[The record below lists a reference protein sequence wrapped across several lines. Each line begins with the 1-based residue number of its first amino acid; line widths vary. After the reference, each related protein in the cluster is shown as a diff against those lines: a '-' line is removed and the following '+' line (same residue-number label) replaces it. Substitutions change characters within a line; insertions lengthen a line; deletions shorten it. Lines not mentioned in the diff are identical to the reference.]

1 MMYIITD
8 NEINKLSE
16 SSKTDF
22 YRILAELNP
31 LVQTYDY
38 TTSQSSLRHC
48 KGDWVYCDGI
58 CIGCYKRWNEKW
70 TTMNTNHYDL
80 RN

>member
-8 NEINKLSE
+8 DEINKLSE

-31 LVQTYDY
+31 SVNLQYTYTDQ
-38 TTSQSSLRHC
+38 QSNRC
-48 KGDWVYCDGI
+48 QIRRCGGDWMYCDGI
-58 CIGCYKRWNEKW
+58 CTKCARYLGTP
-70 TTMNTNHYDL
+70 TTTNTNRY
-80 RN
+80 